1 MDARRYRMVVTSR
14 TDYVR
19 TGALVDEQLRHWL
32 AQPPK
37 RYNVDAFAEGRN
49 EIARGVT
56 LDHDSVTGATG
67 TYGRWRLRE
76 TAPGGTWQT
85 TVVTR
90 QIADGPTWVQLDVEH
105 LPDDAE
111 AAPVPAKTPRLAK
124 HLLEALDAHDGLA
137 DVTAMPQVVEAEDV
151 EAVIDELCDAHRRLP
166 VVMASTPSD
175 VDFDAWLEGTVDP
188 LVRPLVGLA
197 ILYVLTPEAES
208 VFNRALEHHRVY
220 NGGIRTYLP
229 GVDPAWPADGQR
241 HRVMSKR
248 LIAENPRLAARI
260 LNQLPQGIATRL
272 PLPDA
277 LDSVPLMRTRARDGV
292 GGSEQERLRDEND
305 ALHEILEEAAREQRV
320 RADEIRDLKRELRQA
335 EGNEAQVV
343 VDYDEQYKELH
354 RAKAQ
359 IRELQ
364 RAPEA
369 WCRRAG
375 LRDGG
380 PLVERAHVLRR
391 DSGPDR
397 RYATRPVQWPA
408 QVHPGTRRPG
418 LRLVLGPDG
427 VGRPVGPPG
436 LRGGR
441 RERQGEQR
449 FQAVVCG
456 LARGSARHIAP
467 QGSQGRIE
475 VREGEWRLEPGTHV
489 PRPPPR
495 ASRRQAVHGCPP
507 ADRRRQHH
515 RAAPALLRRSLYRSR
530 NLRRLYGP
538 ASDQHHDL
546 RHRPAAIAGRGT
558 PRVGSRGVDREG
570 RAPPGAGARSG
581 SDRARRGPPQG
592 GAGRGRHGVPGVPA
606 APAQRRT
613 AGPGPSP
620 ARERDE
626 RKPEVPRPRR
636 LTRAYGDNARHRASS
651 VGTAGTAAGGRQY
664 RDGVGPMAWLLGDD
678 PGHRM
683 QLPVRSRLGGDRA

>member
-76 TAPGGTWQT
+76 TAPVGTWQT

-151 EAVIDELCDAHRRLP
+151 EAVIDELCDADRRLP

-197 ILYVLTPEAES
+197 ILYVLTPGAES

-248 LIAENPRLAARI
+248 LITENPRLAARI
-260 LNQLPQGIATRL
+260 LNQLPQGLATRL

-335 EGNEAQVV
+335 ESNEAQVV
-343 VDYDEQYKELH
+343 VDYDEQYRELH

-364 RAPEA
+364 RELLRLGAAEQAYSTVDPSLNAPTSFAELLDRIGDMRRVHFSGRRKYTLELDDQAYGSSWVRMAWDALLALQDFAEAVASGRANSDFKQWCADAPE
-369 WCRRAG
+369 G
-375 LRDGG
+375 
-380 PLVERAHVLRR
+380 AHVISPRKVVR
-391 DSGPDR
+391 DESKSVKANGDWSR
-397 RYATRPVQWPA
+397 ARTFPVPRH
-408 QVHPGTRRPG
+408 VHPDGKLFMG
-418 LRLVLGPDG
+418 AHLRI
-427 VGRPVGPPG
+427 
-436 LRGGR
+436 GG
-441 RERQGEQR
+441 GNT
-449 FQAVVCG
+449 
-456 LARGSARHIAP
+456 IAP
-467 QGSQGRIE
+467 
-475 VREGEWRLEPGTHV
+475 RLHYYDGACTD
-489 PRPPPR
+489 
-495 ASRRQAVHGCPP
+495 HGI
-507 ADRRRQHH
+507 
-515 RAAPALLRRSLYRSR
+515 YVG
-530 NLRRLYGP
+530 YMGP
-538 ASDQHHDL
+538 H
-546 RHRPAAIAGRGT
+546 
-558 PRVGSRGVDREG
+558 
-570 RAPPGAGARSG
+570 
-581 SDRARRGPPQG
+581 
-592 GAGRGRHGVPGVPA
+592 
-606 APAQRRT
+606 
-613 AGPGPSP
+613 
-620 ARERDE
+620 
-626 RKPEVPRPRR
+626 
-636 LTRAYGDNARHRASS
+636 LTN
-651 VGTAGTAAGGRQY
+651 TMT
-664 RDGVGPMAWLLGDD
+664 
-678 PGHRM
+678 
-683 QLPVRSRLGGDRA
+683 

>member
-1 MDARRYRMVVTSR
+1 MDTRRYRMVVTSR
-14 TDYVR
+14 NDYVR

-56 LDHDSVTGATG
+56 LDHDSVTGVTG

-151 EAVIDELCDAHRRLP
+151 EAVIDELCDADRRLP
-166 VVMASTPSD
+166 VVLASTPHD

-197 ILYVLTPEAES
+197 ILYVLTPGAES

-248 LIAENPRLAARI
+248 LITENPRLAARI

-364 RAPEA
+364 RELLRLGAAEQAYATVDPSVDAPTSFAEILDRIGDMRHVHFSGRRKYTLELDDQAYGSSWVRMAWDALLALQDFAEAVASGKANSDFKQWCADAPE
-369 WCRRAG
+369 
-375 LRDGG
+375 
-380 PLVERAHVLRR
+380 ERTSSRPARS
-391 DSGPDR
+391 SG
-397 RYATRPVQWPA
+397 T
-408 QVHPGTRRPG
+408 
-418 LRLVLGPDG
+418 
-427 VGRPVGPPG
+427 
-436 LRGGR
+436 
-441 RERQGEQR
+441 
-449 FQAVVCG
+449 
-456 LARGSARHIAP
+456 S
-467 QGSQGRIE
+467 
-475 VREGEWRLEPGTHV
+475 
-489 PRPPPR
+489 
-495 ASRRQAVHGCPP
+495 
-507 ADRRRQHH
+507 
-515 RAAPALLRRSLYRSR
+515 RSR
-530 NLRRLYGP
+530 
-538 ASDQHHDL
+538 
-546 RHRPAAIAGRGT
+546 
-558 PRVGSRGVDREG
+558 
-570 RAPPGAGARSG
+570 
-581 SDRARRGPPQG
+581 
-592 GAGRGRHGVPGVPA
+592 
-606 APAQRRT
+606 
-613 AGPGPSP
+613 
-620 ARERDE
+620 
-626 RKPEVPRPRR
+626 
-636 LTRAYGDNARHRASS
+636 
-651 VGTAGTAAGGRQY
+651 
-664 RDGVGPMAWLLGDD
+664 
-678 PGHRM
+678 
-683 QLPVRSRLGGDRA
+683 

>member
-32 AQPPK
+32 AGPPK

-56 LDHDSVTGATG
+56 LDHDSVTAATG

-90 QIADGPTWVQLDVEH
+90 QIADEPTWVQLDVEH
-105 LPDDAE
+105 LPDDAD

-137 DVTAMPQVVEAEDV
+137 DVTAIPQVVEAEDV
-151 EAVIDELCDAHRRLP
+151 EAVIDELCDADRRLP
-166 VVMASTPSD
+166 IVMASTPYD
-175 VDFDAWLEGTVDP
+175 VDFDAWLEETVDP

-197 ILYVLTPEAES
+197 ILYVLTPGAES

-220 NGGIRTYLP
+220 NGGVRTYLP

-248 LIAENPRLAARI
+248 LITENPRLATRL
-260 LNQLPQGIATRL
+260 LNQLPQGLATRL

-292 GGSEQERLRDEND
+292 GASEQERLRDEND

-335 EGNEAQVV
+335 EDNEAQVV

-364 RAPEA
+364 RELLKLGAAEQAYAPVDPSVNAPTSFAEILDRMDDMRHVHFSGRRKYSLELDDQAYGSSWVRMAWDALLALQDFAEAVASGRANSDFKQWCADAPEGA
-369 WCRRAG
+369 HVISPRKIVRDESKSVKTNGDWSRARTFPVPRHVHPDGKVFMGPTCGSAEATPSRRACTTTTA
-375 LRDGG
+375 
-380 PLVERAHVLRR
+380 PVPITE
-391 DSGPDR
+391 STS
-397 RYATRPVQWPA
+397 ATWV
-408 QVHPGTRRPG
+408 
-418 LRLVLGPDG
+418 
-427 VGRPVGPPG
+427 
-436 LRGGR
+436 
-441 RERQGEQR
+441 
-449 FQAVVCG
+449 
-456 LARGSARHIAP
+456 
-467 QGSQGRIE
+467 RI
-475 VREGEWRLEPGTHV
+475 
-489 PRPPPR
+489 
-495 ASRRQAVHGCPP
+495 
-507 ADRRRQHH
+507 
-515 RAAPALLRRSLYRSR
+515 
-530 NLRRLYGP
+530 
-538 ASDQHHDL
+538 
-546 RHRPAAIAGRGT
+546 
-558 PRVGSRGVDREG
+558 
-570 RAPPGAGARSG
+570 
-581 SDRARRGPPQG
+581 
-592 GAGRGRHGVPGVPA
+592 
-606 APAQRRT
+606 
-613 AGPGPSP
+613 
-620 ARERDE
+620 
-626 RKPEVPRPRR
+626 
-636 LTRAYGDNARHRASS
+636 
-651 VGTAGTAAGGRQY
+651 
-664 RDGVGPMAWLLGDD
+664 
-678 PGHRM
+678 
-683 QLPVRSRLGGDRA
+683 

>member
-1 MDARRYRMVVTSR
+1 MDTRRYRMVVTSR

-56 LDHDSVTGATG
+56 LDHDSVTGVTG

-111 AAPVPAKTPRLAK
+111 ADPVPAKTPRLAK

-151 EAVIDELCDAHRRLP
+151 EAVIDELCDADRRLP

-175 VDFDAWLEGTVDP
+175 VDFDTWLERTVDP
-188 LVRPLVGLA
+188 LVRPLAGLA
-197 ILYVLTPEAES
+197 ILYVLTPGAAS

-248 LIAENPRLAARI
+248 LITENPRLAARI
-260 LNQLPQGIATRL
+260 LNQLPQGLATRL

-277 LDSVPLMRTRARDGV
+277 LDSVPLMRTQARDGI

-335 EGNEAQVV
+335 EDNEAQVV

-364 RAPEA
+364 RELLRLGAAEQAYATVDPSADAPTSFAEILDRIGDMRRVHFSGRRKYTLELDDQAYGSSWVRMAWDALLALQDFAEAVASGKANSDFKQWCADAPEGVHVISPRKVVRDESKSVKA
-369 WCRRAG
+369 NGDWSRA
-375 LRDGG
+375 RTFPVPRHVHADGKLFMG
-380 PLVERAHVLRR
+380 AHVRI
-391 DSGPDR
+391 
-397 RYATRPVQWPA
+397 
-408 QVHPGTRRPG
+408 
-418 LRLVLGPDG
+418 
-427 VGRPVGPPG
+427 
-436 LRGGR
+436 GG
-441 RERQGEQR
+441 GNT
-449 FQAVVCG
+449 
-456 LARGSARHIAP
+456 IAP
-467 QGSQGRIE
+467 
-475 VREGEWRLEPGTHV
+475 RLHYYDGACTD
-489 PRPPPR
+489 
-495 ASRRQAVHGCPP
+495 HGIFVG
-507 ADRRRQHH
+507 
-515 RAAPALLRRSLYRSR
+515 YM
-530 NLRRLYGP
+530 GP
-538 ASDQHHDL
+538 H
-546 RHRPAAIAGRGT
+546 
-558 PRVGSRGVDREG
+558 
-570 RAPPGAGARSG
+570 
-581 SDRARRGPPQG
+581 
-592 GAGRGRHGVPGVPA
+592 
-606 APAQRRT
+606 
-613 AGPGPSP
+613 
-620 ARERDE
+620 
-626 RKPEVPRPRR
+626 
-636 LTRAYGDNARHRASS
+636 LTN
-651 VGTAGTAAGGRQY
+651 TMT
-664 RDGVGPMAWLLGDD
+664 
-678 PGHRM
+678 
-683 QLPVRSRLGGDRA
+683 